1 LATAAPEVSPGWV
14 ERLIARLARR
24 KPPVVL
30 GYALTILAVLMS
42 TLIEQVL
49 PMRTTPFLLFT
60 PVIFLMSL
68 ILGLPEGLVA
78 TALSAGLANYFFLGP
93 RRGFNLSLPDLVT
106 TILFILFSIFIAA
119 VSDAVRRAALGQAGQ
134 IVRSRALQAAAE
146 ASERALR
153 ESEDALLRLNGTLEL
168 QVQARTAELDRAREA
183 LGHARKLEAL
193 GELTGGIAHDFNNL
207 LTGIT
212 SGLDLAKTRLDQ
224 TRITTAQIA
233 ETRNYLG
240 IALDFSARASALTH
254 RLLAFARRE
263 SLALGRVDIEGLVQ
277 GLENPIRRAVGADI
291 SVAVEGVEGIWP
303 ARTDAS
309 EVENA
314 LLNLAINARDAMP
327 SGGRLSLR
335 GDNVRLDRV
344 AAEALALPPGDFVI
358 LTVQD
363 TGPGMSPEV
372 AARAFEPFFTTK
384 APGKGTGLGL
394 SMTYRFARNC
404 GGHAA
409 LDTRPGAGTAVRIYL
424 PRYVETAG
432 GPAQPSAKIGAL

>member
-1 LATAAPEVSPGWV
+1 LAREASLGWA
-14 ERLIARLARR
+14 ERLIANLARR
-24 KPPVVL
+24 KPPLVL
-30 GYALTILAVLMS
+30 GYALTILSVLVV

-49 PMRTTPFLLFT
+49 PMRTVPFLLFMPIVFVT
-60 PVIFLMSL
+60 SL
-68 ILGLPEGLVA
+68 ILGLPEGLLA
-78 TALSAGLANYFFLGP
+78 TALSAALANYFFLGP
-93 RRGFNLSLPDLVT
+93 RRSWSLSPPDLVT
-106 TILFILFSIFIAA
+106 TFLFILFASFI
-119 VSDAVRRAALGQAGQ
+119 VLISNAVRRVALGQASQ
-134 IVRSRALQAAAE
+134 IERLGTLKAAAE

-153 ESEDALLRLNGTLEL
+153 ESEDALLRLNGSLEQ

-183 LGHARKLEAL
+183 LSHAQKMEAM
-193 GELTGGIAHDFNNL
+193 GELAGGMAHDFNNL

-212 SGLDLAKTRLDQ
+212 SGLDLAKSRLDQ

-240 IALDFSARASALTH
+240 IALDFSARAGALTR

-263 SLALGRVDIEGLVQ
+263 SLALGRVDLERIML
-277 GLENPIRRAVGADI
+277 GLESPIRRAVGADI
-291 SVAVEGVEGIWP
+291 AVVFEGIEGIWP
-303 ARTDAS
+303 VRTDAS

-327 SGGRLSLR
+327 NGGRLTLR

-344 AAEALALPPGDFVI
+344 TAEALALPPGDFVI
-358 LTVQD
+358 LTVRD
-363 TGPGMSPEV
+363 TGHGMSPEL

-409 LDTRPGAGTAVRIYL
+409 LDTRPGAGTAIRIYL
-424 PRYVETAG
+424 PRFMETSEIIA
-432 GPAQPSAKIGAL
+432 